1 MHSDTERVDMVAG
14 TLGTVIQ
21 TRRRLLGLSQEELA
35 RRAQLHRTYISEIER
50 RARNLSVKIL
60 VQIALALDTTAS
72 ELMAEAEKLLA
83 AQI

>member
-1 MHSDTERVDMVAG
+1 MDSDSEHIDLVAA

-21 TRRRLLGLSQEELA
+21 TRRRLLGISQEELA

-60 VQIALALDTTAS
+60 VQIALGLDTTAS
-72 ELMAEAEKLLA
+72 KLMAEAEERLA
-83 AQI
+83 TQS

>member
-1 MHSDTERVDMVAG
+1 MDSDSEHIDLVAA

-21 TRRRLLGLSQEELA
+21 TRRRLLGISQEELA

-60 VQIALALDTTAS
+60 VQIAIGLETSAS
-72 ELMAEAEKLLA
+72 KLMAEAEERIA
-83 AQI
+83 TQS